1 MTQSPLAGKACIVTG
16 SSSGVGAATAL
27 ALASRG
33 ASVLI
38 NCVRSRDAA
47 DEVAE
52 RCKAYGGD
60 AIVVAGDVADNT
72 VCHALAAAA
81 LERWGRIDG
90 LVNNAGATKFVAA
103 HLLGGLSA
111 EDFHEIYAVN
121 VVAAFQMVRAC
132 EQGLRAAGGA
142 VVNVSS
148 VASQDGVGSSIAYA
162 ASKGALNTL
171 TIALARALGPQVRV
185 NAVLPGFI
193 ETPWLRRGLGERY
206 ETFKAAYRANAALD
220 AVLSPEDVAESILF
234 LLESPK
240 LTGQLLRLD
249 AGRGIGRSAPPPR

>member
-1 MTQSPLAGKACIVTG
+1 MSNESLAGKAYVVTG

-47 DEVAE
+47 DEVAA
-52 RCKAYGGD
+52 RCEAAGGE
-60 AIVVAGDVADNT
+60 AIVAAGDVADDAA
-72 VCHALAAAA
+72 CRALARAA
-81 LERWGRIDG
+81 LEKWGRIDG
-90 LVNNAGATKFVAA
+90 LVNNAGATRFVAMHDLA
-103 HLLGGLSA
+103 GIDA
-111 EDFHEIYAVN
+111 ADFQSIYAVN
-121 VVAAFQMVRAC
+121 TVGAFQMVRAC
-132 EQGLRAAGGA
+132 EAALRAAGGA

-148 VASQDGVGSSIAYA
+148 IASQDGLGSSIAYA
-162 ASKGALNTL
+162 ASKGALNSLTL
-171 TIALARALGPQVRV
+171 ALARALGPQVRV

-206 ETFKAAYRANAALD
+206 EHFRSAYRAQAALD
-220 AVLSPEDVAESILF
+220 AVLSPEDVADAIVY
-234 LLESPK
+234 LLGSPK

-249 AGRGIGRSAPPPR
+249 AGRGIGRSAPLR